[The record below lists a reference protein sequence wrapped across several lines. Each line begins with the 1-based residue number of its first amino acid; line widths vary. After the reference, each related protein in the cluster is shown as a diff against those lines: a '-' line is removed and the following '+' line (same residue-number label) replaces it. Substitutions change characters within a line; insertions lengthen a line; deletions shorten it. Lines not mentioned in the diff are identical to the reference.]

1 MNRWMRNAWIH
12 STWIHK
18 LAMGVFGWLVPGGG
32 YLFERGYLRFGAS
45 SAVICAVFAA
55 GIVLQ
60 GDSLWIAPDEL
71 AGVDGFTSLVARAGV
86 VGKALAGLPYLLARV
101 FYHSQ
106 NYTNGRLHEYGTILL
121 LCAGLI
127 NFLAL
132 ADAFEI
138 REGGDHAAS

>member
-1 MNRWMRNAWIH
+1 MNWWMRN
-12 STWIHK
+12 TWIHK
-18 LAMGVFGWLVPGGG
+18 VAMGAFGWLVPGGG
-32 YLFERGYLRFGAS
+32 YLLERRYSQFAGSCALICGAF
-45 SAVICAVFAA
+45 AV
-55 GIVLQ
+55 GIVLR
-60 GDSLWIAPDEL
+60 GGSLSIAPDEL

-86 VGKALAGLPYLLARV
+86 VGKALAGAPYLLARL
-101 FYHSQ
+101 FYHSP

-138 REGGDHAAS
+138 REGRDYAAS